1 MIQPIY
7 TSVDNATIVPC
18 NKRPVIHSAPIP
30 LIKSKYLGEFRTA
43 LEKAKARKNLGIP
56 DSSNYAWGNI
66 QGHVE
71 DQKDLVTYIESKW
84 YYTTDI
90 AENINSVKDALDY
103 SLHFISQYEANT
115 EEIEELNKK
124 VQELQTTITDVES
137 SLKESIDTNTQD
149 IATIKESIQQIN
161 QQIEDINPK
170 LETAIQ
176 NIQELQQNVN
186 TNTESIQTINT
197 KLEVVDK
204 YQTEL
209 SDETQSPEDLGGISQ
224 GTTVGS
230 LKGKTI
236 SEIIDILI
244 FPTVVRDLV
253 YPRLYYS
260 FTDRIVEINTP
271 NLQPVLTFEKNDAGE
286 ETSRNESVLFNS
298 SEVDDFTSYNKI
310 GVYTHKGVVE
320 YGAGEYLMD
329 NKGEVSNKRV
339 EAGSLTATATV
350 TATYPWYAGKENEI
364 QKQELVP
371 FNQTTDVTI
380 TLTGKAV
387 IKLPGKNSQLNSF
400 KVDGGLGYLDV
411 DLSGWETSTE
421 EINHYTYKVW
431 TKKDS
436 YSALLSH
443 KINFTLKE

>member
-66 QGHVE
+66 QGHIE
-71 DQKDLVTYIESKW
+71 DQKDLVTYVEQKW

-115 EEIEELNKK
+115 EEVEELNKK
-124 VQELQTTITDVES
+124 VQELQTTITNVES
-137 SLKESIDTNTQD
+137 SLKESIDANTQD

-209 SDETQSPEDLGGISQ
+209 SDDTQSPEDLGGISQ

-298 SEVDDFTSYNKI
+298 SEVEDFTSYNKI

-320 YGAGEYLMD
+320 YGAGEYLID

-371 FNQTTDVTI
+371 FNQSTDVTI

-443 KINFTLKE
+443 KINFILKE